1 MKLQAAI
8 SLDLIRNPILSFFIQ
23 LTHADMDV
31 IFLKIYHTF
40 GSKTQQKNR
49 RERQNRYLE
58 HTNRN
63 VLNSH
68 FHGFV
73 QAFQQKVLF

>member
-1 MKLQAAI
+1 MK
-8 SLDLIRNPILSFFIQ
+8 N
-23 LTHADMDV
+23 
-31 IFLKIYHTF
+31 KIYHTF
-40 GSKTQQKNR
+40 GSKTQQKNP

>member
-31 IFLKIYHTF
+31 IFPIYQIKF
-40 GSKTQQKNR
+40 ALYLVNWMYANMTQN
-49 RERQNRYLE
+49 
-58 HTNRN
+58 
-63 VLNSH
+63 LN
-68 FHGFV
+68 
-73 QAFQQKVLF
+73 